1 MLSQSRPHPSGIEV
15 SDVVAYGRH
24 PHRGRFSGVSDA
36 DRAAVAR
43 ALALTGLSAMADRP
57 VDQLSGGE
65 LQRVWL
71 ATALA
76 QDTGVLLLDEPTNH
90 LDLRYQVETLD
101 LVRELADDHGTA
113 LGVVLHDL
121 DHAASVADDVV
132 LMHRGRVHAAGAPA
146 EVLTGENLS
155 QVYGLRIDTAL
166 DEETGLVREPPMKK
180 TPLAVLAL
188 GGALTLA
195 LAGCGTTQ
203 TSSAEGSD
211 APTSTSAGCT
221 DDTTSTST
229 GAVSVTDDLGRTVE
243 LDKPAERIAV
253 LEWQQIED
261 ALSLCVTP
269 VAVADAEGYSTW
281 VTAEELPEG
290 VVDVGTRQEPNLET
304 LFGTDPDLV
313 IVEVRAADDPIVA
326 QLEAY
331 DVP

>member
-1 MLSQSRPHPSGIEV
+1 MTDAIDRHSLAGESLVLGYGRTRVVHDVSLRLAPGRVTALIGPNGSGKSTVLRALARLHRIEAGTVRVGGAESRDAAELSAKEFAKTVAMLSQSRPHPSGIEV
-15 SDVVAYGRH
+15 CDVVAYGRH

-43 ALALTGLSAMADRP
+43 ALALTGLSAMAARP

-155 QVYGLRIDTAL
+155 HVYGLRIDTAL
-166 DEETGLVREPPMKK
+166 DEETGLVRVRPRGRHHGRLR
-180 TPLAVLAL
+180 TP
-188 GGALTLA
+188 
-195 LAGCGTTQ
+195 
-203 TSSAEGSD
+203 SAS
-211 APTSTSAGCT
+211 
-221 DDTTSTST
+221 
-229 GAVSVTDDLGRTVE
+229 
-243 LDKPAERIAV
+243 
-253 LEWQQIED
+253 
-261 ALSLCVTP
+261 
-269 VAVADAEGYSTW
+269 
-281 VTAEELPEG
+281 
-290 VVDVGTRQEPNLET
+290 
-304 LFGTDPDLV
+304 
-313 IVEVRAADDPIVA
+313 
-326 QLEAY
+326 
-331 DVP
+331 

>member
-1 MLSQSRPHPSGIEV
+1 MTDAIDRHSLAGESLVLGYGRTRVVHDVSLRLAPGRVTALIGPNGSGKSTVLRALARLHRIEAGTVSVGGAESRDAATLSAKEFAKTVAMLSQSRPHPSGIEV

-43 ALALTGLSAMADRP
+43 ALALTGLSAMAARP

-146 EVLTGENLS
+146 AVLTGENLS
-155 QVYGLRIDTAL
+155 HVYGLRIDTAL
-166 DEETGLVREPPMKK
+166 DEETGLVRVRPRGRHHGRLR
-180 TPLAVLAL
+180 TP
-188 GGALTLA
+188 
-195 LAGCGTTQ
+195 
-203 TSSAEGSD
+203 SAS
-211 APTSTSAGCT
+211 
-221 DDTTSTST
+221 
-229 GAVSVTDDLGRTVE
+229 
-243 LDKPAERIAV
+243 
-253 LEWQQIED
+253 
-261 ALSLCVTP
+261 
-269 VAVADAEGYSTW
+269 
-281 VTAEELPEG
+281 
-290 VVDVGTRQEPNLET
+290 
-304 LFGTDPDLV
+304 
-313 IVEVRAADDPIVA
+313 
-326 QLEAY
+326 
-331 DVP
+331 

>member
-1 MLSQSRPHPSGIEV
+1 MTTLIGPNGSGKSTVLRALARLHRIDAGTVRVGGAESRDAATLSAKEFAKTVAMLSQSRPHPSGIEV

-43 ALALTGLSAMADRP
+43 ALALTGLSAMAARP

-132 LMHRGRVHAAGAPA
+132 LMHRGRVHAAGRPPKCSPA
-146 EVLTGENLS
+146 RTS
-155 QVYGLRIDTAL
+155 RTCTACAS
-166 DEETGLVREPPMKK
+166 TPPSTRRPGWCGCVR
-180 TPLAVLAL
+180 
-188 GGALTLA
+188 
-195 LAGCGTTQ
+195 
-203 TSSAEGSD
+203 
-211 APTSTSAGCT
+211 
-221 DDTTSTST
+221 
-229 GAVSVTDDLGRTVE
+229 
-243 LDKPAERIAV
+243 
-253 LEWQQIED
+253 
-261 ALSLCVTP
+261 
-269 VAVADAEGYSTW
+269 AVATTVAS
-281 VTAEELPEG
+281 AP
-290 VVDVGTRQEPNLET
+290 PPPP
-304 LFGTDPDLV
+304 DPD
-313 IVEVRAADDPIVA
+313 P
-326 QLEAY
+326 
-331 DVP
+331 